1 VKDSVKQSTYD
12 SYSTEIRRHVIPAFR
27 RTKLKNLATD
37 QGRNFRR
44 RKLEEGLSTRTVQ
57 YLLFLLRKALQEA
70 VEDGLIPRNVAHGVK
85 VSQAGKEEVR
95 PLSPE
100 QTNTFLETTGGD
112 RFEALYV
119 LAIHTGLRQGKLL
132 GLC

>member
-1 VKDSVKQSTYD
+1 LRLPQRPRGLPLLTSQS
-12 SYSTEIRRHVIPAFR
+12 AFR
-27 RTKLKNLATD
+27 LSTTTSRWVSSSK
-37 QGRNFRR
+37 RSWSNFRR
-44 RKLEEGLSTRTVQ
+44 CKLDERLSTRTVQ